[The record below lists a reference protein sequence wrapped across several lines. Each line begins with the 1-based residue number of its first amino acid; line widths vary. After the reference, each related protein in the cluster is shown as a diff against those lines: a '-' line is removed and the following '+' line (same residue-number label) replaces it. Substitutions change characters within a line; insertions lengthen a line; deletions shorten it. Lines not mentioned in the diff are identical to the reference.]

1 MAVHANQ
8 SIAVQSDSV
17 AFNQNTNTEV
27 DFGAKI
33 KHLIV
38 KTSADVRL
46 GFDAAAN
53 ASDFL
58 LEAADRTVRISPCE
72 CSKLYVL
79 GNSGTGTVYFIAS
92 R

>member
-8 SIAVQSDSV
+8 SKAVQSDSV
-17 AFNQNTNTEV
+17 AFNSSTNVEV

-33 KHLIV
+33 KQLIV

-46 GFDAAAN
+46 GFDTAAN
-53 ASDFL
+53 ASDFML
-58 LEAADRTVRISPCE
+58 VAADLVVRISPCE

-79 GNSGTGTVYFIAS
+79 GNSTTGTLYFIAT

>member
-17 AFNQNTNTEV
+17 AFNSSTNVEV

-38 KTSADVRL
+38 KTTADVRL
-46 GFDAAAN
+46 GFDTAAN

-58 LEAADRTVRISPCE
+58 LASTDLSLRISPCE
-72 CSKLYVL
+72 CTKLYLL
-79 GNSGTGTVYFIAS
+79 GNSGSGTLYFIAS